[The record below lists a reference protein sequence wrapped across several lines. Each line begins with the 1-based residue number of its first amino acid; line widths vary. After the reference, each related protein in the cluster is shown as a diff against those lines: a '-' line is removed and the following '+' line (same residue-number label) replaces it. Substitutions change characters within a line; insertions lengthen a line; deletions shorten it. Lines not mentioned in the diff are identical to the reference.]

1 MFLEAETMEQQRN
14 NDFNNDHH
22 DYGNAW
28 NVLIASFIVNIG
40 FGLAIPLFT
49 SLGDTYTN
57 LGNLGFIKMDIGLT
71 IGILLSSFMVA
82 RMITSYLVPDLTDS
96 AGRKNILIGGLIFYG
111 IATFLIGFQSDFWS
125 LLILRALEG
134 GSVGV
139 AFPIS
144 EALMVDSV
152 PQSKRG
158 EWMAKF
164 FIMFNAGFAIGPFL
178 GSLFYSIA
186 QNQLG
191 WSTYESF
198 ILPYALT
205 GSLGFL
211 SAIIIHFCVHDIYKP
226 LKTHDIDSAERQKE
240 YIRAKEYKVPFM
252 KRLYSINL
260 INGFALGLLSPIF
273 TLYAENEFKVS
284 IDNIGYIFLFAG
296 LGGLPINW
304 ISGKL
309 ADKYNRVKLAMI
321 GMFFGALSFIGIGVY
336 TTLLFVMFFFITR
349 FMSQMFFMPSFRSFQ
364 ADLIPPIV
372 RGRYFGRIQSIFNL
386 GSAAAPIIGGFLYD
400 YLTGSY
406 FDAFGIHM
414 YSSGLIFLFCAL
426 ASFTSCL
433 IIFLVSR
440 KYIPEIHS
448 YKNVVFSSYSSKN
461 VSEPKYTFD

>member
-1 MFLEAETMEQQRN
+1 MIESQQE
-14 NDFNNDHH
+14 
-22 DYGNAW
+22 DYNSDRTDYKNAW
-28 NVLIASFIVNIG
+28 FVLFASFIVNIG

-57 LGNLGFIKMDIGLT
+57 LGNLGFIKMDLGLT
-71 IGILLSSFMVA
+71 IGILLSSFMVT
-82 RMITSYLVPDLTDS
+82 RMISSYLVPDITDS

-111 IATFLIGFQSDFWS
+111 VATFLIGFQNEFWS

-164 FIMFNAGFAIGPFL
+164 FIMFNAGFALGPAL
-178 GSLFYSIA
+178 GSFLYWFA

-191 WSTYESF
+191 WGIYESF

-205 GSLGFL
+205 GFLGFL
-211 SAIIIHFCVHDIYKP
+211 SAFIIHFWVQDMYKP
-226 LKTHDIDSAERQKE
+226 KKSKDSDNAERQKE
-240 YIRAKEYKVPFM
+240 YVRAKEYKVPFM

-284 IDNIGYIFLFAG
+284 IDNIGYIFMIAG
-296 LGGLPINW
+296 LGGLPIKW
-304 ISGKL
+304 LSGKL
-309 ADKYNRVKLAMI
+309 SDKYNRVKIAMI

-349 FMSQMFFMPSFRSFQ
+349 FMAQMFFMPSFRAFQ

-372 RGRYFGRIQSIFNL
+372 RGRYFGRIQSTFNL

-400 YLTGSY
+400 YLSGLYLSI
-406 FDAFGIHM
+406 FGIRMH
-414 YSSGLIFLFCAL
+414 SSGLIFLLCAI
-426 ASFTSCL
+426 ASFASAL
-433 IIFLVSR
+433 ILFMVSR
-440 KYIPEIHS
+440 KYNPELHS
-448 YKNVVFSSYSSKN
+448 YKNVVFDTYSSQKVVEGN
-461 VSEPKYTFD
+461 FSLD